1 MAAMSRTVPLSPE
14 VADRLLDLLSTDDP
28 FRAQFQTDPLAALRS
43 IGYQSPAPGKMTACG
58 LASAPALEPF
68 ASSCRVEN
76 LADKDTIRASRSEI
90 RAMLTA
96 GLAQTAPQLDSG
108 LNAKRRVLK

>member
-1 MAAMSRTVPLSPE
+1 MAATERTVPLSAE
-14 VADRLLDLLSTDDP
+14 IADRLLDLLSTDDP

-43 IGYQSPAPGKMTACG
+43 IGYHSPLPGKMTACG
-58 LASAPALEPF
+58 LAPAAQLQPF
-68 ASSCRVEN
+68 ADCKVEN

-90 RAMLTA
+90 RTMLTA

-108 LNAKRRVLK
+108 ISAERRVRK